1 MHGAQDG
8 QKFIGLVI
16 LYMSIV
22 KGTYQIDNFAIENIW
37 IIIFV
42 SIIMFF
48 GVSIGGRKIVENVG
62 ENTVRLDNVKG
73 VISDIGTIISLFIAS
88 LLGLPVSTT
97 HVKTMSIISLG
108 ENSINKKNVSNIF
121 QAWIWTFPI
130 CFGLSY
136 FISKILIGIINA
148 S

>member
-22 KGTYQIDNFAIENIW
+22 KGTYQIENFVIENIW

-88 LLGLPVSTT
+88 FLGLPVSTT